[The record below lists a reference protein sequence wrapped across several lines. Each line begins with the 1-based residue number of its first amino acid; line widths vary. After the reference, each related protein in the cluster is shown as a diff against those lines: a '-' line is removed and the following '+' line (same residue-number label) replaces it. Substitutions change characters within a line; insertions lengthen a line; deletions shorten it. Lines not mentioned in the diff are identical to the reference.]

1 MVWFHL
7 LAVLTLILT
16 IAEARRHHRTLRQW
30 LWPRGGAFAL
40 ALGVQWLTIAALW
53 PGWEAAASGGADA
66 AGNADFSPIAEVLEN
81 SALLLAWPAFWLGP
95 VLCMFGRQPPWLE
108 GRAMPG
114 LLCLLGAFACAR
126 RLAGF
131 G

>member
-1 MVWFHL
+1 MAWFHL

-16 IAEARRHHRTLRQW
+16 IAEARRHHRTMRQW
-30 LWPRGGAFAL
+30 IFPRGAAFAL

-66 AGNADFSPIAEVLEN
+66 AGGGSAAIANHLET
-81 SALLLAWPAFWLGP
+81 SALLLSWPAFWIGP

-126 RLAGF
+126 RLAGV